1 MAELIEVGVV
11 IALIASS
18 FNVILNL
25 TLLSKFPTIMS
36 IRNLLVGIA
45 EHLGITYDAQGR
57 LIIPKNFGDMFGV
70 GQGPYADKRIT
81 SLEKET
87 VRLRTAL
94 GRKQKKIDELTFDDG
109 YDDDDDGYD
118 DDDKPALYNENNVD
132 WNLIES
138 VKNTIGL
145 GHINFQDPAMK
156 QTAIQVLNEKPDIA
170 KAYEQAKQMGGSGIT
185 GMPLTSSGLP
195 AGEVNP
201 HGL

>member
-57 LIIPKNFGDMFGV
+57 MIIPKDFANMFGM
-70 GQGPYADKRIT
+70 GKEPYSDKRIT
-81 SLEKET
+81 SLEKEA

-94 GRKQKKIDELTFDDG
+94 NRKQKKIDELTFEDG
-109 YDDDDDGYD
+109 GDEDEDEDYDE
-118 DDDKPALYNENNVD
+118 PELYNENNVD

-195 AGEVNP
+195 ANEVNP
-201 HGL
+201 HSL

>member
-1 MAELIEVGVV
+1 
-11 IALIASS
+11 
-18 FNVILNL
+18 
-25 TLLSKFPTIMS
+25 MS

-57 LIIPKNFGDMFGV
+57 MIIPKDFANMFGM
-70 GQGPYADKRIT
+70 GKEPYSDKRIT
-81 SLEKET
+81 SLEKEA

-94 GRKQKKIDELTFDDG
+94 SRKQKKIDELTFEDG
-109 YDDDDDGYD
+109 GDEDEDEDYDE
-118 DDDKPALYNENNVD
+118 PELYNENNVD

-195 AGEVNP
+195 ANEVNP
-201 HGL
+201 HSL

>member
-57 LIIPKNFGDMFGV
+57 MIIPKDFANMFGM
-70 GQGPYADKRIT
+70 GKEPYSDKRIT
-81 SLEKET
+81 SLEKEA

-94 GRKQKKIDELTFDDG
+94 SRKQKKIDELTFEDG
-109 YDDDDDGYD
+109 GDEDEDEDYDE
-118 DDDKPALYNENNVD
+118 PELYNENNVD

-195 AGEVNP
+195 ANEVNP
-201 HGL
+201 HSL